1 MNDPRLQL
9 HCANGHAIASGADWC
24 SECGEPPAAKPVSK
38 RCRWCGG
45 DCLRWGE
52 ETCPFRPRQIPR
64 DAKEGR

>member
-1 MNDPRLQL
+1 MSDPSVQL
-9 HCANGHAIASGADWC
+9 YCESGHPMARGADWC
-24 SECGEPPAAKPVSK
+24 GECGQSAAQPASA

-64 DAKEGR
+64 DAKER